1 MSCAVG
7 PTLASMKCRATC
19 LRLASVARLVED
31 SFSPCAVAVE
41 LVPPARSHIQASAC
55 CKHYVANSM
64 ESSTVDGVHHER
76 YEYDAQVSMQ
86 DLVDSYMAPFQVM
99 RLTPRTIP
107 PRKQSPSPYLTR
119 SITMV
124 CLPALVVMNAL
135 AARAH
140 RQACVERGRVSGLMC
155 SYNAV
160 NGVPSCANDWLLD
173 DVARRQWGFDGCV
186 LAPPPLSS
194 KHVPLLLPAVL
205 AVVASTVA
213 S

>member
-1 MSCAVG
+1 
-7 PTLASMKCRATC
+7 
-19 LRLASVARLVED
+19 
-31 SFSPCAVAVE
+31 
-41 LVPPARSHIQASAC
+41 
-55 CKHYVANSM
+55 
-64 ESSTVDGVHHER
+64 
-76 YEYDAQVSMQ
+76 
-86 DLVDSYMAPFQVM
+86 
-99 RLTPRTIP
+99 
-107 PRKQSPSPYLTR
+107 
-119 SITMV
+119 
-124 CLPALVVMNAL
+124 MNAL